1 MDHPRTSPSVPGRLR
16 RRALLLAA
24 ACGAAGAR
32 AQGFPSRPIRL
43 VVPYPAG
50 GIVDVT
56 ARQVG
61 QKMAEDLKQAVLID
75 NRPGAGGTIG
85 TEFVA
90 RSPADGHTLL
100 MVFDS
105 HVVNPHIYPA
115 LRYDSFKDFA
125 PVARLGTVPLVFAS
139 PVQAGVGSLQGFVQ
153 QARQQPGALSYGS
166 VGAGSSGH
174 LAMEQ
179 LKALT
184 GIDVLHVPFRGGAPA
199 LTALMGE
206 QIQLL
211 VFAAGAAVP
220 LIQQGKIKALAVSG
234 TQRVKALPGV
244 PTAAES
250 GYPQL
255 AAGAWMGMAAPS
267 GTPGPVVARLH
278 DAVDKAVRDPG
289 LAAQLAQ
296 QAVELQASSPQAF
309 GAFMRAEHERWTRLI
324 TEARL
329 DLRQ

>member
-1 MDHPRTSPSVPGRLR
+1 MPGHLQRRT
-16 RRALLLAA
+16 LLLAA
-24 ACGAAGAR
+24 ACGVGTVR
-32 AQGFPSRPIRL
+32 AQGFPVRPIRL

-56 ARQVG
+56 ARQIA
-61 QKMAEDLKQAVLID
+61 QKMAEDLRQAVVID

-90 RSPADGHTLL
+90 RSPKDGHTLL

-125 PVARLGTVPLVFAS
+125 PVGRIGTVPLVFAS
-139 PVQAGVGSLQGFVQ
+139 PAQAAVGSLQAFVQ
-153 QARQQPGALSYGS
+153 QARQHPGALSYGS

-184 GIDVLHVPFRGGAPA
+184 GIDVLHVPLRGGAPA

-220 LIQQGKIKALAVSG
+220 LIQQGRIKALAVSG
-234 TQRVKALPGV
+234 AQRIRALPSV

-267 GTPGPVVARLH
+267 GTPAPVIARLH
-278 DAVDKAVRDPG
+278 DAVEKAARDPA
-289 LAAQLAQ
+289 LVAMLAQ
-296 QAVELQASSPQAF
+296 QAVDLQTSSPQAF
-309 GAFMRAEHERWTRLI
+309 GDFMRAEHDRWARLI